1 MGPDLPQ
8 TEIAIVEMT
17 NAFRKASA
25 LQEVKPNPVLAAAA
39 RAFAQYLAKSDK
51 FGHEADGRA
60 PDKRA
65 EAEGYQACMVAENL
79 AWNAD
84 SRGFQTTQLAG
95 EIVQGWKDSPPHREN
110 LLLLEATE
118 IGVAVVPAP
127 YKIQKFIAVQLFGRP
142 ESLKIK
148 FGIRNTTRMSIRYSV
163 GEETDTL
170 EPSAS
175 VAYGVCDMPQVA
187 FERPG
192 GASIRFTPRNGDHFV
207 IRAGKG
213 TGFEVEVA
221 K

>member
-1 MGPDLPQ
+1 ML
-8 TEIAIVEMT
+8 
-17 NAFRKASA
+17 
-25 LQEVKPNPVLAAAA
+25 
-39 RAFAQYLAKSDK
+39 
-51 FGHEADGRA
+51 
-60 PDKRA
+60 
-65 EAEGYQACMVAENL
+65 
-79 AWNAD
+79 D
-84 SRGFQTTQLAG
+84 SRGFETTQLAG
-95 EIVQGWKDSPPHREN
+95 EIVQGWKDSPPIARTCCCPRRPRS
-110 LLLLEATE
+110 ASPSYPRP
-118 IGVAVVPAP
+118 I
-127 YKIQKFIAVQLFGRP
+127 KIQKFIAVQLFGRP

-192 GASIRFTPRNGDHFV
+192 GASIRFTPRNGDRFV

>member
-1 MGPDLPQ
+1 MAPDLPQ

-25 LQEVKPNPVLAAAA
+25 LQEVKPSPVLAAAA
-39 RAFAQYLAKSDK
+39 RAFAQYLAKSGK

-65 EAEGYQACMVAENL
+65 QAEGYQACMVAENL

-84 SRGFQTTQLAG
+84 SRGFQTKQLAG
-95 EIVQGWKDSPPHREN
+95 EIVEGWKDSPPHREN
-110 LLLLEATE
+110 LLLPEATE

-142 ESLKIK
+142 ESEKIR
-148 FGIRNTTRMSIRYSV
+148 FAIRNTTRVQVRYSV
-163 GEETDTL
+163 GEETDTI

-175 VAYGVCDMPQVA
+175 VNYGVCDLPNLV
-187 FERPG
+187 FERG
-192 GASIRFTPRNGDHFV
+192 GAPIRLTPRDGDRFV
-207 IRAGKG
+207 IRAAKERA
-213 TGFEVEVA
+213 FEVDVIA